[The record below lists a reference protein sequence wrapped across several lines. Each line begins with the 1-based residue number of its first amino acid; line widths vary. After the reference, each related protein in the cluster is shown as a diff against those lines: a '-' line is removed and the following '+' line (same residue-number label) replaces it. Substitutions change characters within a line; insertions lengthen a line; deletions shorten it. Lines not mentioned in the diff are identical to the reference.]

1 MTDLLI
7 RNISASLKKQLASRA
22 RKNRRSLSD
31 EAKRLLDEALVEG
44 LPTKPLGTAL
54 AEHFKGLVPVEL
66 DIQRPTVHRPL
77 PEFE

>member
-7 RNISASLKKQLASRA
+7 RNITASLKKKLASRA

-31 EAKRLLDEALVEG
+31 EVKRLLDEALVEKQ
-44 LPTKPLGTAL
+44 PAKPLGSAL

-66 DIQRPTVHRPL
+66 DIPRSTRHRPP